1 MQPDPRRMTQSITVS
16 AALSFSLFL
25 AIAKYAKSRGWI
37 NSFSSA
43 LATALTSALR
53 VALQQLLLSSV

>member
-1 MQPDPRRMTQSITVS
+1 MTQSIIVS

-25 AIAKYAKSRGWI
+25 AIARMAKSRGWI
-37 NSFSSA
+37 KSKPSA
-43 LATALTSALR
+43 LATALTSALG